1 MKDIIPPI
9 STALVE
15 AIHEACATNTSEAD
29 NRLREDG
36 LKVAL
41 QTYLKAA
48 WTDG

>member
-1 MKDIIPPI
+1 MAMKDIIPPI

-15 AIHEACATNTSEAD
+15 ALHEACATNTSESK

-48 WTDG
+48 